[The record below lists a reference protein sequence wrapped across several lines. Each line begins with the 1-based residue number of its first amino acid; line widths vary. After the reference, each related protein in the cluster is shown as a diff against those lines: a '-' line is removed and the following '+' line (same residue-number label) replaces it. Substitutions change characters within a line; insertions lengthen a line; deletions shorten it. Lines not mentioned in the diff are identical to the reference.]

1 MTQALHI
8 TSVGQGRDLVLL
20 HGWGLNSAAWQGV
33 LPLLTPYF
41 TVHLVDLPGFGDSPV
56 LPEHNLTSLAQAVL
70 EKAPK
75 EAVWVGWSLGG
86 LVATQAAL
94 LEPERIRRLVTVASS
109 PKFAQTQSWPGIAP
123 KVLDQFI
130 TSLEG
135 DFKTTI
141 ERFLAIQAMGSESA
155 RQDIKALKGWLGEK
169 PLPDRQA
176 LHDGLMI
183 LQQADLREQLASLTM
198 PFLAMYGKLDGLV
211 PIATASEVAQ
221 LAPECEIYVLDKSSH
236 APFVT
241 DKEQFCAQLIHFCLV

>member
-1 MTQALHI
+1 MTQELNI
-8 TSVGQGRDLVLL
+8 TSVGHGRDLVLL

-33 LPLLTPYF
+33 LPLLQPYF
-41 TVHLVDLPGFGDSPV
+41 TVHLVDLPGFGDSPP
-56 LPEHNLTSLAQAVL
+56 LAEHSLNAIAQAVL
-70 EKAPK
+70 AQTPE

-94 LEPERIRRLVTVASS
+94 LAPERVRRLVTVASS
-109 PKFAQTQSWPGIAP
+109 PKFAQTDTWPGIAP

-130 TSLEG
+130 ASLAG

-155 RQDIKALKGWLGEK
+155 RQDIKALRGWLGEK
-169 PLPDRQA
+169 PLPNQQA
-176 LHDGLMI
+176 LHQGLLL
-183 LQQADLREQLASLTM
+183 LQHEDLRAQLAQLDM
-198 PFLAMYGKLDGLV
+198 PFLAMYGKLDSLV
-211 PIATASEVAQ
+211 PVATASEVAK
-221 LAPECEIYVLDKSSH
+221 LAPDCEVYVLDKSSH